1 MAGSDDSTSR
11 PRFPRAVYS
20 TGSEPDA
27 RFSLANERTFLAW
40 ISVGLALLSVGVA
53 IESLAVDLQ
62 PGLRLA
68 ASVVLILGGAACPAQ
83 AWFGWARVEAALR
96 QGRPLPVS
104 WMVAVLPVVL
114 GLTAVLLLLGVL
126 VP

>member
-11 PRFPRAVYS
+11 PRFPRAVYG